1 MFVRMVEKQT
11 LTNLSPIRGESQCKP
26 RSVTTMQQHDMST
39 RTDADAPRLTARL
52 AALTGSVRTRLLQ
65 RAGWIV
71 TALVLVRFVELG
83 FGEMQAWDEA
93 LYALRSMGVLLF
105 GAVWDQSPLL
115 PDGAYYAAHPPLY
128 VWLSVVWTQLFGT
141 DVWVFRLTSALAA
154 GLIVIVLYR
163 VLARRM
169 SVADALLAAGFFA
182 VSPLAMFY
190 SRQGQLDL
198 LLALC
203 MFLATLGAARH
214 VRTGAVAPLA
224 GAVLALGAALMT
236 KTLFALIVPAGLLL
250 AGFRTE
256 GAVRRR
262 LIVAAVLTPIL
273 SMPLWLPWLW
283 SWIGTHAGG
292 DLLAL
297 FSGRTPLARTLV
309 GAEGVAK
316 SSGALFYLNQ
326 LVVEL
331 SVLFPLFAIGVVRA
345 VLGREGATMTVL
357 AAVSVVHLLVVH
369 LPASSFAVYLLPLL
383 PAACIIAVHVL
394 RRVPEWDPLEQSVTF
409 GAMLLAA
416 LWSAS
421 TALRASVRDVVATL
435 ARLDT
440 PAGGDIAAV
449 LVLALAAAAAVLL
462 VIMLHRRQRVDASV
476 RPLAFGVTA
485 VIAVATLVRIWF
497 VDPAACTDGA
507 AAVAARVQDLPVRTV
522 ALVGDGEN
530 PQLTW
535 YLGGRDAGWI
545 SHDERRY
552 LRLQPR
558 LRGVDGVRGVL
569 EQMHATDAV
578 GVVLEKDV
586 GRDGRL
592 RFRTDALPDD
602 AVLLLETSRYALYVL
617 R

>member
-1 MFVRMVEKQT
+1 M
-11 LTNLSPIRGESQCKP
+11 P
-26 RSVTTMQQHDMST
+26 QHDMPAHA
-39 RTDADAPRLTARL
+39 DADAPRLTARM
-52 AALTGSVRTRLLQ
+52 AAAAARLRTQLLR

-71 TALVLVRFVELG
+71 AALALVRFIGLG
-83 FGEMQAWDEA
+83 FGELQAWDEA

-105 GAVWDQSPLL
+105 GAVWDQSALL

-128 VWLSVVWTQLFGT
+128 VWMSVLWTQIFGT
-141 DVWVFRLTSALAA
+141 EVWVFRLTSAIAA
-154 GLIVIVLYR
+154 ALIVVVLYR

-169 SVADALLAAGFFA
+169 SVVDALLAAAFFA

-198 LLALC
+198 VLALF
-203 MFLATLGAARH
+203 MFLAVLGAARH
-214 VRTGAVAPLA
+214 ARTGAIAPLA
-224 GAVLALGAALMT
+224 GAVFALGAALMT
-236 KTLFALIVPAGLLL
+236 KSLFALIVPVGLLL

-262 LIVAAVLTPIL
+262 LIVAAFLTPIL

-292 DLLAL
+292 DVLAL
-297 FSGRTPLARTLV
+297 FEGRTPLARTLA
-309 GAEGVAK
+309 GGEGVAK
-316 SSGALFYLNQ
+316 ASGAFYYLNQ

-331 SVLFPLFAIGVVRA
+331 SVLFPLFAIGIVRA
-345 VLGREGATMTVL
+345 ALAREGATITVL
-357 AAVSVVHLLVVH
+357 AAVAVVHLFVVH
-369 LPASSFAVYLLPLL
+369 LPASSFAVYLIPLL
-383 PAACIIAVHVL
+383 PLACIIAVHVM
-394 RRVPEWDPLEQSVTF
+394 RRVPDWDPLEQSVTF
-409 GAMLLAA
+409 AAMLLSA

-421 TALRASVRDVVATL
+421 SALRASVRDLFAAL
-435 ARLDT
+435 ARLET

-449 LVLALAAAAAVLL
+449 VAASTFAAAAVLL
-462 VIMLHRRQRVDASV
+462 VIVLHRRELVDRSV
-476 RPLAFGVTA
+476 RIFAVGVTA
-485 VIAVATLVRIWF
+485 IIAVATLVRIWF

-507 AAVAARVQDLPVRTV
+507 AAIAARVQELPVRDI

-558 LRGVDGVRGVL
+558 LRGVEGVRDVL
-569 EQMHATDAV
+569 AQMHATGAV
-578 GVVLEKDV
+578 GVILEKDL

-592 RFRTDALPDD
+592 LFRKDALPDD
-602 AVLLLETSRYALYVL
+602 AVLLLETSRYALYML